1 MKNKYMWCIHTLYVN
16 HIVMTN
22 LTMIPVTMTTTGR
35 EQEWEATERGRGR
48 DETTAIKMLLHVL
61 YINIEI

>member
-35 EQEWEATERGRGR
+35 EQE
-48 DETTAIKMLLHVL
+48 
-61 YINIEI
+61 